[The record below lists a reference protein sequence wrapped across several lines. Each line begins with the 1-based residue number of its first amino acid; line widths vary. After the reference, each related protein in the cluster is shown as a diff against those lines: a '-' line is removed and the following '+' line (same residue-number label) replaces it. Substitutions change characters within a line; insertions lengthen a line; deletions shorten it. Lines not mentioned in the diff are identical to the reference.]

1 MGEQGVLPQTHGL
14 HHITEGEGE
23 GEKEGAEEGE
33 GAEAVRV
40 VLER

>member
-14 HHITEGEGE
+14 HHITEEE
-23 GEKEGAEEGE
+23 GEKEGAEEGK